1 MKKSPAFAVP
11 IKKFLITLRN
21 FCRPLEQPLIHLA
34 HGNQVADCLML
45 YTLGE
50 LRPVTGA
57 DAYIAP
63 SATIIGD
70 VTLGEKSS
78 VWYGC
83 ILRGDVHSIRVGDET
98 NIQDASVIHVT
109 GGKFATTIGSRVT
122 IGHRVLIH
130 GATIMDDGFIGM
142 GATLLD
148 GVTVEPYGFV
158 AAGALVPPGFTVKSG
173 WLALGSPAKLVRE
186 IRSEE
191 REMMVRTWQ
200 NYVKNAALHREQLRA
215 IS

>member
-1 MKKSPAFAVP
+1 MVMPWLTRNSARSP
-11 IKKFLITLRN
+11 T
-21 FCRPLEQPLIHLA
+21 
-34 HGNQVADCLML
+34 
-45 YTLGE
+45 
-50 LRPVTGA
+50 
-57 DAYIAP
+57 
-63 SATIIGD
+63 
-70 VTLGEKSS
+70 
-78 VWYGC
+78 
-83 ILRGDVHSIRVGDET
+83 
-98 NIQDASVIHVT
+98 
-109 GGKFATTIGSRVT
+109 
-122 IGHRVLIH
+122 
-130 GATIMDDGFIGM
+130 
-142 GATLLD
+142 TLLD